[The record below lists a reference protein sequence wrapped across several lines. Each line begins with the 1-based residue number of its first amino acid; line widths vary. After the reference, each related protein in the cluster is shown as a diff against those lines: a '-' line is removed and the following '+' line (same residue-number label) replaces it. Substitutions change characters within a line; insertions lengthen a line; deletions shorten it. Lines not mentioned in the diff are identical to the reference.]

1 MPALVRELGVTTRRF
16 GGRFVILTDE
26 ACFSACL
33 DLVDT
38 LLLAPD
44 TVHLGRTTGADTRY
58 MDVGTY
64 RIGPQLLVQSPR
76 KVWLGRPRGNNE
88 PHVPSRVF
96 TGNIAD
102 DTAVRAWVLSA
113 MESKAAP

>member
-1 MPALVRELGVTTRRF
+1 MRELGIKPRHF
-16 GGRFVILTDE
+16 GGRIVILTDE

-33 DLVDT
+33 DFVDT
-38 LLLAPD
+38 LLLAPG

-58 MDVGTY
+58 RDIGTY

-88 PHVPSRVF
+88 PHAPLRVF
-96 TGNIAD
+96 AGDIAD
-102 DTAVRAWVLSA
+102 DMAVRAWVLSA
-113 MESKAAP
+113 MESKATP

>member
-1 MPALVRELGVTTRRF
+1 MRELGIKPRHF
-16 GGRFVILTDE
+16 GGRIVILTDE

-33 DLVDT
+33 DFVDT
-38 LLLAPD
+38 LLLAPG

-58 MDVGTY
+58 RDIGTY

-96 TGNIAD
+96 AGDIAD
-102 DTAVRAWVLSA
+102 DMAVRAWVLSA
-113 MESKAAP
+113 MESKATP

>member
-1 MPALVRELGVTTRRF
+1 
-16 GGRFVILTDE
+16 
-26 ACFSACL
+26 
-33 DLVDT
+33 
-38 LLLAPD
+38 
-44 TVHLGRTTGADTRY
+44 

-88 PHVPSRVF
+88 PHVPSGMF

-102 DTAVRAWVLSA
+102 DAAVQAWVLSV
-113 MESKAAP
+113 MESKSTP

>member
-1 MPALVRELGVTTRRF
+1 M
-16 GGRFVILTDE
+16 ILTDE

-33 DLVDT
+33 DFVDT
-38 LLLAPD
+38 LLLCARHGAPRP
-44 TVHLGRTTGADTRY
+44 HTGADTRY

-64 RIGPQLLVQSPR
+64 RIGPQVLVQSPR
-76 KVWLGRPRGNNE
+76 KLWLGRPRGNNE

-102 DTAVRAWVLSA
+102 DTAVQAWVLSV
-113 MESKAAP
+113 MESKATP